1 MTPEQQ
7 LALDGWKRGENIF
20 ITGQGGT
27 GKTAVIKHLA
37 DPGVRVTALTGCA
50 AVLLGE
56 TATTLHSW
64 AGIGVG
70 GGLDTVLGN
79 KAAVSR
85 WRSTERLIIDEVS
98 MMSKELFEL
107 LDTIGKRVRRS
118 SKLFGGIQLLVSG
131 DFFQLPPVEGSF
143 CFESPLWQEFTTIFF
158 ERNFRQSDPVYQ
170 TILSEIRRGTLSKT
184 SFKALKARVVD
195 GDGFTRIVPTR
206 AKADKI
212 NTDEYAALTGEE
224 IVFRTAVYRS
234 SSLEESLQRE
244 LDYLEKNIRA
254 PKELSLKVGARV
266 MCIVNL
272 KDHDLCNGSQGVVVA
287 FVGGHPQ
294 VRFKNATV
302 VMMPHMWS
310 IKKQAA
316 VGVKQIPLMLAWA
329 ITIHKSQGATLD
341 TAKIDVGSDIF
352 ECGQTYVALSR
363 VRSLENLYLTHFD
376 VSKIRLNPKVVQY
389 YEALKTSSR
398 PS

>member
-1 MTPEQQ
+1 MTPEQD
-7 LALDGWKRGENIF
+7 LAIDGWKKGLNIF

-27 GKTAVIKHLA
+27 GKTAVIKHIVDEYPTA
-37 DPGVRVTALTGCA
+37 RVTALTGCA

-56 TATTLHSW
+56 SATTLHSW
-64 AGIGVG
+64 AGIGVNAEFCG
-70 GGLDTVLGN
+70 SS
-79 KAAVSR
+79 AAVSR
-85 WRSTERLIIDEVS
+85 WRNTDRLIIDEVS

-107 LDTIGKRVRRS
+107 LDTIGKRVRKS

-131 DFFQLPPVEGSF
+131 DFFQLPPVEGAF
-143 CFESPLWQEFTTIFF
+143 CFESPLWAKFIPIFF

-184 SFKALKARVVD
+184 SFKALKARVID

-224 IVFRTAVYRS
+224 RVFRMAVYRPHD
-234 SSLEESLQRE
+234 ESVQRE

-272 KDHDLCNGSQGVVVA
+272 KELDLCNGSQGVVVA
-287 FVGGHPQ
+287 FVGGNPQ
-294 VRFKNATV
+294 VRFKHTTA
-302 VMMPHMWS
+302 VMTPHMWS
-310 IKKQAA
+310 IKKNMS
-316 VGVKQIPLMLAWA
+316 VGLKQIPLMLAWA

-363 VRSLENLYLTHFD
+363 VRALENLYLTHFD
-376 VSKIRLNPKVVQY
+376 VSKIRLNPKVLEY
-389 YEALKTSSR
+389 YAALKTSSR

>member
-1 MTPEQQ
+1 MTPEQE
-7 LALDGWKRGENIF
+7 LAIDGWEKGLNIF

-27 GKTAVIKHLA
+27 GKTEVIKRLVDA
-37 DPGVRVTALTGCA
+37 YPTARVTALTGCA

-56 TATTLHSW
+56 NATTLHSW
-64 AGIGVG
+64 AGIGVNAEFCG
-70 GGLDTVLGN
+70 T

-85 WRSTERLIIDEVS
+85 WRDTDRLIIDEVS

-107 LDTIGKRVRRS
+107 LDTIGKRVRKS

-131 DFFQLPPVEGSF
+131 DFFQLPPVEGAF
-143 CFESPLWQEFTTIFF
+143 CFESPLWANFMPIFF
-158 ERNFRQSDPVYQ
+158 EKNFRQSDPVYQ
-170 TILSEIRRGTLSKT
+170 TILSEIRRGTLSKP
-184 SFKALKARVVD
+184 SFKALKARVID

-212 NTDEYAALTGEE
+212 NTDEYAALKGEE
-224 IVFRTAVYRS
+224 RVFRMAVYRPHDDS
-234 SSLEESLQRE
+234 GQRE

-254 PKELSLKVGARV
+254 PKELRLKVGARV

-272 KDHDLCNGSQGVVVA
+272 KDYDLCNGSQGVVVA
-287 FVGGHPQ
+287 YVGGYPQ

-302 VMMPHMWS
+302 VMTPHMWS
-310 IKKQAA
+310 VKKNMS
-316 VGVKQIPLMLAWA
+316 VGLKQVPLMLAWA

-363 VRSLENLYLTHFD
+363 VRALENLYLTHFD